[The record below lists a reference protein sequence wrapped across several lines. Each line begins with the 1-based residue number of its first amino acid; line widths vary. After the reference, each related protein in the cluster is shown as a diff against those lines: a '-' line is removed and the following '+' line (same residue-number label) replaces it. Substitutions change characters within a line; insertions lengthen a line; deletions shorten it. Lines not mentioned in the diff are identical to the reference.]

1 MAIWNDR
8 IRQKRLEKGI
18 TLAQIAETLN
28 VTEATAQRYESGS
41 IKTIPYEHIC
51 TYAKLFNCTPPYL
64 MGWDTTQKEKM
75 IVKRYGMFKG
85 LATELVQ
92 FLKDK
97 EVTYGEALEAL
108 EDALSFLERA
118 SLKNKL

>member
-1 MAIWNDR
+1 MKKEEIVVKR
-8 IRQKRLEKGI
+8 CGEKRL
-18 TLAQIAETLN
+18 
-28 VTEATAQRYESGS
+28 
-41 IKTIPYEHIC
+41 
-51 TYAKLFNCTPPYL
+51 
-64 MGWDTTQKEKM
+64 
-75 IVKRYGMFKG
+75 

-108 EDALSFLERA
+108 EDALSFLKRA